1 MKRNYVLLL
10 WALLFTIVMSA
21 QNKPLSLKLD
31 KVSVKSAMEALSE
44 QSGYTFFYKVGE
56 VDTSKSVSINAT
68 RIEDAISQILA
79 GQDDVAYELQG
90 STIVVSKKAPQAPKS
105 QRAHAASQVEGN
117 VYDSQNNP
125 LVGVVV
131 MTLDGAHA
139 VTTDIKGHF
148 AIAASKETVLEFS
161 CLGYATRTEKV
172 GTRTN
177 MRIVLADD
185 VQQMEAVVVVGY
197 GTQKKVNLTGSVSM
211 VNSEDLEA
219 RPISNV
225 ANGLQGIL
233 PGVTVTSAS
242 AQPGES
248 NATIRVRGVG
258 TLGNS
263 NPLILIDG
271 VEGDISVLNPE
282 DIESV
287 SVLKD
292 AASASIYGAR
302 GANGVLLVTTKKLG
316 SGEKIRPSVTFNSYV
331 GVQTPTRLPEMC
343 DAIEFMTLD
352 NEARSYIGNA
362 IAWLDDAFDKV
373 RTGSDPN

>member
-105 QRAHAASQVEGN
+105 QRAHATSQVEGN

-139 VTTDIKGHF
+139 VTTDIKGH
-148 AIAASKETVLEFS
+148 
-161 CLGYATRTEKV
+161 
-172 GTRTN
+172 
-177 MRIVLADD
+177 
-185 VQQMEAVVVVGY
+185 
-197 GTQKKVNLTGSVSM
+197 
-211 VNSEDLEA
+211 
-219 RPISNV
+219 
-225 ANGLQGIL
+225 
-233 PGVTVTSAS
+233 
-242 AQPGES
+242 
-248 NATIRVRGVG
+248 
-258 TLGNS
+258 
-263 NPLILIDG
+263 
-271 VEGDISVLNPE
+271 
-282 DIESV
+282 
-287 SVLKD
+287 
-292 AASASIYGAR
+292 
-302 GANGVLLVTTKKLG
+302 
-316 SGEKIRPSVTFNSYV
+316 
-331 GVQTPTRLPEMC
+331 
-343 DAIEFMTLD
+343 
-352 NEARSYIGNA
+352 
-362 IAWLDDAFDKV
+362 
-373 RTGSDPN
+373 